1 MPGQRDGRKDRRT
14 EGRKDRRADK
24 PYFIGSF
31 QLLSWVFQNVTE
43 KLEKVTY
50 FVSTILGVLLPP
62 KVLYAT
68 HR

>member
-1 MPGQRDGRKDRRT
+1 MPGQRDGRKDRR
-14 EGRKDRRADK
+14 ADK
-24 PYFIGSF
+24 PYFVGSF
-31 QLLSWVFQNVTE
+31 QLLLWVFQNVTE

-68 HR
+68 HG

>member
-1 MPGQRDGRKDRRT
+1 MPGQRDGRKDRR
-14 EGRKDRRADK
+14 ADK
-24 PYFIGSF
+24 SYFIGSF
-31 QLLSWVFQNVTE
+31 QLLPWVFQNVTE

-68 HR
+68 HG